1 LRKASMK
8 NESEIDVFITFHKKD
23 APALPLCVQ
32 SIERYLVPRPHRI
45 TLLSDDVS
53 SDLLT
58 KYDLNHIHESSVFEK
73 FSFEEMPYM
82 ECRGRDRTGWYFQQF
97 LKWEA
102 RRHSTTENY
111 VVVDADTVFIK
122 PAKLFHRDKYI
133 FHRGDQYHLPYF
145 KTYEKLFGYLPE
157 KQRSFIANYM
167 IFNTKIIGEIIAG
180 IEKTDT
186 TRKWY
191 EIVLDTIDTNEPS
204 SFSEFETYGY
214 YMSKH
219 YPDLFCSKNCPNKIV
234 QSEKISRHF
243 FNMIRY
249 RLRGYTSISYH
260 CYKR

>member
-1 LRKASMK
+1 MRKASMK

-219 YPDLFCSKNCPNKIV
+219 YPDRFCSKNCLNKIV
-234 QSEKISRHF
+234 QTEKISRHL
-243 FNMIRY
+243 FNVIRY
-249 RLRGYTSISYH
+249 KLRGYTSISYH